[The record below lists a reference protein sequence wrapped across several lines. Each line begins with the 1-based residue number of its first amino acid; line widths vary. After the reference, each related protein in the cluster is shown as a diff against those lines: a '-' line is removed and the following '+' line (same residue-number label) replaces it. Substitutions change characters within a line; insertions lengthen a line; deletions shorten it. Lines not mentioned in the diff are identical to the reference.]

1 MPDQKLKKLQLV
13 MEIGQTG
20 VPFSIRGSIRF
31 VRQDEVEDKSKHA
44 AAAACREPKSRQ
56 ADKHFKH
63 RLLIACTGSVAF
75 CSGTT
80 ISDSAIA
87 LRYRRSGQLMI
98 LSRG

>member
-13 MEIGQTG
+13 MEIGQMG

-63 RLLIACTGSVAF
+63 RLLIACTGQRGLLFRDHDFRFRYRV
-75 CSGTT
+75 T
-80 ISDSAIA
+80 IS
-87 LRYRRSGQLMI
+87 
-98 LSRG
+98 